1 VIGLLG
7 EPNFVTFRDGI
18 LFERRMIMD
27 FRTLLGTSNK
37 RRLALVERLYY
48 HRDGWSS
55 NQLLS
60 ELNCSLP
67 ILLNDIELINEE
79 YPSFQITKT
88 QGLYRLMVDK
98 KVNLGNLYA
107 NILNTSPEF
116 QIIEELLYEEC
127 DSITILAKKLYL
139 STSNTQ
145 RYLKKLE
152 QMFTQADMEL
162 CYRPLRL
169 EGNEGEIRNF
179 YYRFYSERQVA
190 FESPLPKLPPKHYH
204 IIERYVQEFVR
215 INQIHEKYVFQKR
228 LIYNF
233 YISIWRIKNGHDY
246 PKEELRIEG
255 LALPMELP
263 YKELRQSVREG
274 ADLTLTP
281 EMTRDGLWLLFSDSI
296 VFSWKHRE
304 LAMKDNEKYRQL
316 FHRHYELVEAYN
328 ELLGHR
334 LTKQNCIDLATV
346 LSNDFY
352 LYDPDGQ
359 YLCLLWRNR
368 TIFLTEVSKMYC
380 RGVEKVRTLVE
391 QFVHKYQMYQEEDFI
406 RNYVYLLITTEERG
420 MEWLASQEPLLKV
433 LLLSELTPTEE
444 SFLAKQISD
453 KIYGNFMIYHFE
465 KLSGGT
471 PQLQQELKKY
481 DCLITTGSAQGL
493 PEEYPVVVID
503 PFLTRQST
511 RWIQETIN
519 ELEEKRQLVSV
530 VE

>member
-1 VIGLLG
+1 
-7 EPNFVTFRDGI
+7 
-18 LFERRMIMD
+18 MD

-139 STSNTQ
+139 SSSNTQ

-152 QMFTQADMEL
+152 QMFTQAGMEL

-190 FESPLPKLPPKHYH
+190 FESPLPKLPPRHYH

-296 VFSWKHRE
+296 VFSWEHRE
-304 LAMKDNEKYRQL
+304 LAMKDNEKYQQL

-352 LYDPDGQ
+352 LYVPDGQ

-519 ELEEKRQLVSV
+519 ELEEKRQLVSM